1 MPELPD
7 LQVFS
12 RNLIKALKG
21 KKIDK
26 IVCRSK
32 RLNVPVKDL
41 QDALEGAK
49 LTKVVRAGKELHFSF
64 DNKHVLGLHLML
76 HGQLTL
82 SKEEESKSLIIAL
95 KFEDDRILS
104 LTDFD
109 GLAAPTLDPKANNIP
124 DALEVTAGYLGEKLS
139 KTRTP
144 VKNVL
149 MDQKVVR
156 GIGNAYADEILWDAR
171 LSPFSASNKI
181 PAEKVKQLT
190 ASIKKVLEDAE
201 KQILKARPEIISGEY
216 HDFMEVLNA
225 RKKKT
230 STGVEILQKPI
241 ASRKTYY
248 TEEQEE
254 Y

>member
-12 RNLIKALKG
+12 RNLTRALQG
-21 KKIDK
+21 KKIEK
-26 IVCRSK
+26 IVCHSK
-32 RLNVPVKDL
+32 KLNVSVKDL
-41 QDALEGAK
+41 QDALKGAE
-49 LTKVVRAGKELHFSF
+49 LTDVERVGKELHFLF

-76 HGQLTL
+76 NGQLIL
-82 SKEEESKSLIIAL
+82 STKEESKSLVIAL
-95 KFEDDRILS
+95 EFDDGQILS
-104 LTDFD
+104 LTDFK
-109 GLAAPTLDPKANNIP
+109 GLAAPTLDPKANNTP
-124 DALEVTAGYLGEKLS
+124 DALEVTAGYLGEKLG

-144 VKNVL
+144 VKTML
-149 MDQKVVR
+149 IDQKIIR

-201 KQILKARPEIISGEY
+201 RQILKDHPDIITGEY
-216 HDFMEVLNA
+216 RDFMEIYNA

-230 STGVEILQKPI
+230 STGAEILQKPI

-248 TEEQEE
+248 TKEQEE